1 MEIERKYLIT
11 HIPFDIA
18 GYPFHQIEQA
28 YLSTAPV
35 VRVRQEDDTYYL
47 TYKSKGL
54 MAREEYNLPLTKES
68 YEHLRSKADGRI
80 LTKKRYLIPMEG
92 TEYTIELDIFLGEYE
107 GLKLA
112 EVEFPSE
119 EAAHAFVPPEWF
131 GREVTFTGEYQ
142 NSRLALAEKLAT
154 VAPQASL
161 DNHKLW
167 LNKLINFASGLKML
181 ALSVLALVIGITS
194 GAIFYST
201 QTSLGL
207 HKDIIEILHLLGAKD
222 TYIAQQYAAKTAVL
236 GFWGG
241 LIGVVFA
248 VPTIFVIAHLAQQIE
263 GGIINEARLS
273 WGAWTVI
280 FSLPLFS
287 MLVAMQT
294 AYYTVKRTLEKMM

>member
-1 MEIERKYLIT
+1 MGTDREINNLLNEFLQLETDEQRRQFQGKIAHTLSGKTEEEKREFAEILSNKAQQTIDQSQALIDEYDFKQALKVIMEIERKYLIS

-92 TEYTIELDIFLGEYE
+92 TGYTIELDIFLGEYE

-142 NSRLALAEKLAT
+142 NSRLALAEKL
-154 VAPQASL
+154 V
-161 DNHKLW
+161 
-167 LNKLINFASGLKML
+167 LK
-181 ALSVLALVIGITS
+181 T
-194 GAIFYST
+194 
-201 QTSLGL
+201 
-207 HKDIIEILHLLGAKD
+207 KE
-222 TYIAQQYAAKTAVL
+222 
-236 GFWGG
+236 
-241 LIGVVFA
+241 
-248 VPTIFVIAHLAQQIE
+248 
-263 GGIINEARLS
+263 
-273 WGAWTVI
+273 
-280 FSLPLFS
+280 
-287 MLVAMQT
+287 
-294 AYYTVKRTLEKMM
+294 

>member
-1 MEIERKYLIT
+1 MSENEMLNKKETLEEALGEEIEAVKGTVEEAAENAADKTLEDLEAENEKLRQELELMKEKTVKERIYDHVHVSVRTMDIFIGVMVVLFVVVVVERKYLIT

-119 EAAHAFVPPEWF
+119 EAALAFVPPEWF

-142 NSRLALAEKLAT
+142 NSRLVLAENL
-154 VAPQASL
+154 V
-161 DNHKLW
+161 
-167 LNKLINFASGLKML
+167 LK
-181 ALSVLALVIGITS
+181 T
-194 GAIFYST
+194 
-201 QTSLGL
+201 
-207 HKDIIEILHLLGAKD
+207 KE
-222 TYIAQQYAAKTAVL
+222 
-236 GFWGG
+236 
-241 LIGVVFA
+241 
-248 VPTIFVIAHLAQQIE
+248 
-263 GGIINEARLS
+263 
-273 WGAWTVI
+273 
-280 FSLPLFS
+280 
-287 MLVAMQT
+287 
-294 AYYTVKRTLEKMM
+294 

>member
-119 EAAHAFVPPEWF
+119 EAALAFVPPEWF

-142 NSRLALAEKLAT
+142 NSRLALAENLVLKT
-154 VAPQASL
+154 KEQ
-161 DNHKLW
+161 KRK
-167 LNKLINFASGLKML
+167 NKN
-181 ALSVLALVIGITS
+181 
-194 GAIFYST
+194 
-201 QTSLGL
+201 
-207 HKDIIEILHLLGAKD
+207 ER
-222 TYIAQQYAAKTAVL
+222 
-236 GFWGG
+236 
-241 LIGVVFA
+241 
-248 VPTIFVIAHLAQQIE
+248 TIQRY
-263 GGIINEARLS
+263 IINDKTSNELDQNAPLLS
-273 WGAWTVI
+273 GRTLYAGVSVRI
-280 FSLPLFS
+280 FS
-287 MLVAMQT
+287 VGA
-294 AYYTVKRTLEKMM
+294 A

>member
-1 MEIERKYLIT
+1 MEIERKYLII

-119 EAAHAFVPPEWF
+119 EAALAFVPPEWF

-142 NSRLALAEKLAT
+142 NSRLALAENLVLKT
-154 VAPQASL
+154 
-161 DNHKLW
+161 KEKKRK
-167 LNKLINFASGLKML
+167 NKN
-181 ALSVLALVIGITS
+181 
-194 GAIFYST
+194 
-201 QTSLGL
+201 
-207 HKDIIEILHLLGAKD
+207 ER
-222 TYIAQQYAAKTAVL
+222 
-236 GFWGG
+236 
-241 LIGVVFA
+241 
-248 VPTIFVIAHLAQQIE
+248 TIQRY
-263 GGIINEARLS
+263 IINDKTSNELDQNAPLLS
-273 WGAWTVI
+273 GRTLYAGVSVRI
-280 FSLPLFS
+280 FS
-287 MLVAMQT
+287 AG
-294 AYYTVKRTLEKMM
+294 AA